1 MSSVSCAW
9 TLASLAS
16 LLSTSIAKQY
26 GAAHRVAGNALTV
39 CSDFGR
45 CNKNCGGLLLYFY
58 ALPNGSFPSS
68 PSILAASATR
78 DPSNLSSIRSSDSF
92 HTADNFLMPQVRV
105 SSPTPADMYDPDNYH
120 LLACHQ
126 IKSLLD
132 LRAAPECFNRYE
144 FMPQHFDDFYQ
155 SATSALVHHWT
166 RHPAANANKRQ
177 DRTCFTG
184 TGSAA

>member
-9 TLASLAS
+9 TLASLVS

-26 GAAHRVAGNALTV
+26 GAAHRVAV
-39 CSDFGR
+39 
-45 CNKNCGGLLLYFY
+45 
-58 ALPNGSFPSS
+58 PSS

-132 LRAAPECFNRYE
+132 LRAAPECFNCYE

-166 RHPAANANKRQ
+166 RHPATNANKRQ
-177 DRTCFTG
+177 D
-184 TGSAA
+184 